1 MSFAQILEHP
11 ALRAAEFSAASLR
24 VGDYAPDVDIQIGAR
39 PGRLYRWTDDAWTV
53 LFRLPDGD
61 ALDNAAELRRLARF
75 LPDFRGRFIKLLGIA
90 SADASGDEPLPFAV
104 TQDSDGDVARRYG
117 LAGAA
122 ARDVVVI
129 DPEHR
134 LRLLLAYPRGRERD
148 FGDVL
153 RLITA
158 LQQADARERASHT
171 DWRALHSA
179 TFGAW

>member
-1 MSFAQILEHP
+1 MSFAQILAHP
-11 ALRAAEFSAASLR
+11 AHLAIEPPAAPLR
-24 VGDYAPDVDIQIGAR
+24 VGDYAPDVALTTSAR
-39 PGRLYRWTDDAWTV
+39 STRLYRWTDDAWTV
-53 LFRLPDGD
+53 LFRLPEGD

-90 SADASGDEPLPFAV
+90 SAEATGEEPLPFAV
-104 TQDSDGDVARRYG
+104 TRDSDGDVARRYG

-122 ARDVVVI
+122 TRDVVVL

-158 LQQADARERASHT
+158 LQQADARERASHI
-171 DWRALHSA
+171 DWRALQSS